1 MLIMPGHYG
10 QKPKKKAPTARP
22 TKSKKP
28 VMNYMTR
35 PYKAIGKA
43 AKAVANRPKVSR
55 KKK

>member
-1 MLIMPGHYG
+1 MPGHYG
-10 QKPKKKAPTARP
+10 NKPKKKAPTARP